1 MKDRGHRSCVHDSEI
16 LIAVVEDRIRALD
29 ALFLQ
34 IAEPFGERMEL
45 AFRIQI
51 FEPLGRG
58 DVAFE
63 PVLAVLAMKV
73 NIDLVAVASI
83 NDGTIE
89 VSSGASIEV

>member
-1 MKDRGHRSCVHDSEI
+1 LLRAAKNRGHRSCVHDSEI
-16 LIAVVEDRIRALD
+16 LIAVVEDHIRALD

-34 IAEPFGERMEL
+34 IAEPFGERLEI

-63 PVLAVLAMKV
+63 SVLAVLAMKA
-73 NIDLVAVASI
+73 NIDLVACSF
-83 NDGTIE
+83 D
-89 VSSGASIEV
+89 